1 MKKKICLVLAAALF
15 SVKLFSQ
22 TLSPEM
28 PFLLNLD
35 YARFLYDDKSGYL
48 EIYYGFHPHHVS
60 FNYTDNK
67 FQGGVILST
76 KIMNKKTKKFVVNNH
91 SLLKI
96 AENDT
101 GALWYQYP
109 FINKFNYIIP
119 NGDYIL
125 EVTAADSLGSSRID
139 SIKLELKIAPS
150 RTKLNLSDIELC
162 KNIMSS
168 DKNTDQFFKNSLE
181 VVPYPS
187 LIFGSVT
194 IPAMFYY
201 IELYN
206 LETDADYIIK
216 TEIINSNGS
225 TIRQKRTPKKF
236 PSANSID
243 VGTLPTTSYS
253 SGTYIF
259 RFTILDDSEDVITKA
274 DKLFY
279 IYNPHIEMAL
289 QKSLALDR
297 KSFKDMTDEE
307 LSQEFDYAGYL
318 TTDLEEKIFEG
329 LELNKAKSDFLFDFW
344 FKVSKGRAEY
354 PLIKRFAYLQRART
368 ADQRFKIFGKKGWQ
382 SDQGRIFMIYSEP
395 DEIERIP
402 SNSDTNPYEIWRYF
416 DIESGVEFIFIDMG
430 YGAHRLVHSTKRGEL
445 QDINWQ
451 QYLR

>member
-1 MKKKICLVLAAALF
+1 MKKKICLVLATALF
-15 SVKLFSQ
+15 SFKLFSQ

-35 YARFLYDDKSGYL
+35 YSRFLYDEKAGYL
-48 EIYYGFHPHHVS
+48 EIYYGFHPQHIS

-76 KIMNKKTKKFVVNNH
+76 KIIDKKTQKFVVNDH
-91 SLLKI
+91 SLLQI
-96 AENDT
+96 AEEDT

-109 FINKFNYIIP
+109 FINKYNYVLP

-139 SIKLELKIAPS
+139 SIKLELKIEPFG
-150 RTKLNLSDIELC
+150 TKLTISDIELC
-162 KNIMSS
+162 KNIISS
-168 DKNTDQFFKNSLE
+168 DKKDDQFFKNSLE

-201 IELYN
+201 AEIYN
-206 LETDADYIIK
+206 LEANLDYTIK
-216 TEIINSNGS
+216 TEIVNSKGS
-225 TIRQKRTPKKF
+225 VIRQKSTLKKF

-253 SGTYIF
+253 SGTYFF
-259 RFTILDDSEDVITKA
+259 RFTILDDKEEVLTKV

-289 QKSLALDR
+289 QESMALER
-297 KSFKDMTDEE
+297 ESFKKMTDEE
-307 LSQEFDYAGYL
+307 LDKEFNYAGYIA
-318 TTDLEEKIFEG
+318 TELEDKVFEG
-329 LELNKAKSDFLFDFW
+329 LELSQAKSDFLYEFW
-344 FKVSKGRAEY
+344 LKASKGRGEY
-354 PLIKRFAYLQRART
+354 PPIKRFEYLERARA
-368 ADQRFKIFGKKGWQ
+368 ADEKFKIFGKKGWQ
-382 SDQGRIFMIYSEP
+382 SDQGRVFMIFSEP
-395 DEIERIP
+395 DEIDRVP
-402 SNSDTNPYEIWRYF
+402 SDAGTKPHEIWRYF
-416 DIESGVEFIFIDMG
+416 SIERGVEFIFIEMG
-430 YGAHRLVHSTKRGEL
+430 YGVYRLVHSTKRGEL